1 MKNKP
6 KLDLL
11 ASIQLKEIVGSSMLR
26 VSKTQK
32 TPIDADIRLFAD
44 GSCYPSKTLVEE
56 FQLNYQNKDAN
67 LPEYG
72 FDIFETSRWG
82 MWPIDEHFVMI
93 SQVSKH
99 AKKVDLFG
107 QCTYDENGNPRVN
120 VLDQGSSTFGKRLI
134 NMLEN
139 TYNEKLFENGEAFVD
154 LLIVRD
160 QPVSPTGNG
169 IYNIPKL
176 VVKGDK
182 AGTYT
187 YERRENITVFPLI
200 LGESFNE
207 VTEEQDAAVSEIAS
221 FGTAAEEVKEDS
233 NHIADDSDA
242 ARALAEADDILGL
255 GQFDSNN

>member
-11 ASIQLKEIVGSSMLR
+11 ASIQLKEITGSSALR
-26 VSKTQK
+26 MSKTQK
-32 TPIDADIRLFAD
+32 IPIDADIRLFSD
-44 GSCYPSKTLVEE
+44 GSCYPSKALVQE
-56 FQLNYQNKDAN
+56 FQLDYQNKDAN

-72 FDIFETSRWG
+72 FDVFETSRWG
-82 MWPIDEHFVMI
+82 MWPINEHFVMI

-107 QCTYDENGNPRVN
+107 KCTYDKNGDPRVG
-120 VLDQGSSTFGKRLI
+120 VLEQGSSTFGKRLI

-139 TYNEKLFENGEAFVD
+139 TYGEKLFENGEAFVD

-160 QPVSPTGNG
+160 QPVSPVGNG

-176 VVKGDK
+176 IVKGDK

-200 LGESFNE
+200 LGESFKEE
-207 VTEEQDAAVSEIAS
+207 VEQDAAVSEIAS
-221 FGTAAEEVKEDS
+221 FGATAEEVREDS
-233 NHIADDSDA
+233 NHVADDSDA

-255 GQFDSNN
+255 GGVDSNN